1 MPNSTFR
8 TWTEHDIA
16 KLTSLAG
23 KAPAA
28 YIADQ
33 LGRTQAAVVMQASK
47 MKLSLRT
54 RAHAVLLPMSQL
66 PPAHPK
72 S

>member
-23 KAPAA
+23 KAPTAH
-28 YIADQ
+28 IADQ

-54 RAHAVLLPMSQL
+54 RAHAGAPSDVPTTPGAS
-66 PPAHPK
+66 
-72 S
+72 